1 MLQPVL
7 PKAREIVQQHEQKTL
22 SQRDFVKIMDLL
34 DNPPPINSRLQRAIQ
49 QVQEQY
55 YE

>member
-1 MLQPVL
+1 MLQLVL